1 MEISP
6 QHPKQRSHAIQ
17 KWLET
22 ASIWT
27 YRIFQKAFS
36 QNCAKIPSII
46 HTYIADFLFQRRLHS
61 SIFFIYLFFI
71 TTLLWYVVKVS
82 QANPNMHKKL
92 DVSTYVHIFQIRW
105 KLRWYSNLYVEFKQ
119 RTCSE
124 FIFQWFLDICHG
136 NYGSSWQRE
145 VFELIR

>member
-6 QHPKQRSHAIQ
+6 QHPKQCSHAIQ
-17 KWLET
+17 KWLEI

-46 HTYIADFLFQRRLHS
+46 HTYIDDFLFQSQLHS
-61 SIFFIYLFFI
+61 WIFWFIFHIHSTMICGEGQSSESKHAQKTRRIY
-71 TTLLWYVVKVS
+71 
-82 QANPNMHKKL
+82 N
-92 DVSTYVHIFQIRW
+92 TYVHIFQIRW